1 MLDVVITG
9 RGARRVLFLSGQLD
23 LDSASQLDRALE
35 AVCADGVREVVLN
48 LQRLDFI
55 DSTGLASVLA
65 GRTLCEQHGCRYY
78 IETPVPASIKRLL
91 AVTGIHRVLPFKRR
105 TGPYASTT

>member
-1 MLDVVITG
+1 MLDVEITG
-9 RGARRVLFLSGQLD
+9 RGTHRVLLLSGQMD
-23 LDSASQLDRALE
+23 LDTASQLDRALE
-35 AVCADGVREVVLN
+35 AVCADGAREVILN

-91 AVTGIHRVLPFKRR
+91 SVTGIHRVLPFKRR
-105 TGPYASTT
+105 TGP

>member
-1 MLDVVITG
+1 VLDVVITG

-65 GRTLCEQHGCRYY
+65 GRTLCKQHGCRYY

-105 TGPYASTT
+105 RDTCAPTT

>member
-1 MLDVVITG
+1 M
-9 RGARRVLFLSGQLD
+9 D
-23 LDSASQLDRALE
+23 LDNASQLDRALE
-35 AVCADGVREVVLN
+35 AVCADGAREVILN